1 MLSWTHQRSDP
12 EKGGENEMD
21 ERVRQRILER
31 QKAEHRPSVKEC
43 RPWRNT
49 SGCLDPTACKAIANI
64 MRKENKKKK
73 KPRKHRNY
81 KLKMA

>member
-1 MLSWTHQRSDP
+1 
-12 EKGGENEMD
+12 MD
-21 ERVRQRILER
+21 ERVRKRILER
-31 QKAEHRPSVKEC
+31 QIAEHRSTVKEC

-64 MRKENKKKK
+64 MRKEKKKKK
-73 KPRKHRNY
+73 KPRKQRNY